1 MDKIEAINLLKD
13 KAKKLRRL
21 PKKSDFLPGEIC
33 LIKAKLGPW
42 NRALEQA
49 GLKEISAHYLE
60 KREKVKQ
67 KRQQKKQMKS
77 SKNADKNSLM
87 Q

>member
-13 KAKKLRRL
+13 KAEKLGRL
-21 PKKSDFLPGEIC
+21 PKKSDFVPGEIC

-49 GLKEISAHYLE
+49 GLKEIL
-60 KREKVKQ
+60 KNR
-67 KRQQKKQMKS
+67 KKSNKKDSLKS
-77 SKNADKNSLM
+77 NLNQTKM
-87 Q
+87 QIRITLCNNFI